1 MEGVIMNT
9 TKVAITM
16 PKTLVS
22 IIDELSKEKGMSRS
36 KLISSI
42 VSERIETEREQY
54 LRKAYDHVFSDEK
67 IRKEQ
72 LESTRWLEGLD
83 TEEGQEW

>member
-1 MEGVIMNT
+1 MNT

-16 PKTLVS
+16 PKKLVS
-22 IIDELSKEKGMSRS
+22 MVDELSKEKGMSRS

-42 VSERIETEREQY
+42 VSERIETEKERY
-54 LRKAYDHVFSDEK
+54 LRKAYDQIFSDEK

-72 LESTRWLEGLD
+72 LETTRWLEGLD
-83 TEEGQEW
+83 IREGQEW

>member
-1 MEGVIMNT
+1 MNT

-16 PKTLVS
+16 PKKLVS
-22 IIDELSKEKGMSRS
+22 MVDELSKEKGMSRS

-42 VSERIETEREQY
+42 VSERIETEKERY
-54 LRKAYDHVFSDEK
+54 LRKAYDRIFSDEK

-72 LESTRWLEGLD
+72 LETTRWLEGLD
-83 TEEGQEW
+83 IREGQEW

>member
-1 MEGVIMNT
+1 MNT

-16 PKTLVS
+16 PKKLVS
-22 IIDELSKEKGMSRS
+22 MVDELSKEKGMSRS

-42 VSERIETEREQY
+42 VSERIETEKEQY
-54 LRKAYDHVFSDEK
+54 LRKTYDQIFSDEK

-72 LESTRWLEGLD
+72 LETTRWLEGLD

>member
-1 MEGVIMNT
+1 MNT